1 MIEQNFNESNFE
13 EKVEKN
19 LKLLLEEPQKFE
31 NIFTELFDQDFVS
44 QLNYI
49 KNLKSGDLRGLI
61 ITIKDLFDVKGYKTR
76 GGSVFI
82 DPIPSNKDAECIA
95 LLRNSGG
102 LLFGHTNMTELAY
115 SGLGINPHYGT
126 PENPI
131 YKGSVPGGSTSGG
144 AVSIAT
150 GIADITIGTDTGG
163 STRIPAAYTGI
174 TGFKPTQDSISR
186 NGCLT
191 LSNTLDSVGVM
202 AKNIRLCRLAF
213 EVMRKD
219 KKILQDNNSSKNIT
233 LTIPKNFGFDDIQP
247 DIEKGFDLAKKKI
260 IDAGINIEEVD
271 LPILES
277 YKKVPLWQFA
287 AVECQ
292 TEYYDSY
299 LEAADLIDPNI
310 LKRMDRANEVKAVE
324 YALLLKV
331 RQQMIT
337 NYNENFGN
345 HFLLMPTVTIKPPLI
360 KDCDDIAFY
369 DKANLI
375 SLKNTTLA
383 NFMNGCSISIPFK
396 NRDTTLGIMINGST
410 NMDQKLLDIGT
421 VIEEILN
428 NN

>member
-19 LKLLLEEPQKFE
+19 LKLLLEHPQKFE

-49 KNLKSGDLRGLI
+49 KNLKNGDLRGLI
-61 ITIKDLFDVKGYKTR
+61 ITIKDLFDVKGYRTR

-82 DPIPSNKDAECIA
+82 DPTASNKDAECIA

-144 AVSIAT
+144 AISIAT

-191 LSNTLDSVGVM
+191 LSNTLDSVGIM
-202 AKNIRLCRLAF
+202 AKNIKLCRLAF

-219 KKILQDNNSSKNIT
+219 KKIFQDNNSSKNIT

-247 DIEKGFDLAKKKI
+247 DVEQGFDLAKKKI

-277 YKKVPLWQFA
+277 YKKIPLWQFA

-299 LEAADLIDPNI
+299 LETPDLIDPNI

-324 YALLLKV
+324 YALLLNI

-360 KDCDDIAFY
+360 KDCNDTAFY

-396 NRDTTLGIMINGST
+396 NKDTTLGIMINGST
-410 NMDQKLLDIGT
+410 NMDQNLLDIGT

-428 NN
+428 KN

>member
-19 LKLLLEEPQKFE
+19 LKLLLEHPQKFE

-49 KNLKSGDLRGLI
+49 KNLKNGDLRGLI
-61 ITIKDLFDVKGYKTR
+61 ITIKDLFDVKGYRTR

-82 DPIPSNKDAECIA
+82 DPTASNKDAECIA

-144 AVSIAT
+144 AVSVAT

-191 LSNTLDSVGVM
+191 LSNTLDSVGIM
-202 AKNIRLCRLAF
+202 AKNIKLCRLAF

-247 DIEKGFDLAKKKI
+247 DVEQGFDLAKKKI

-277 YKKVPLWQFA
+277 YKKIPLWQFA

-299 LEAADLIDPNI
+299 LETPDLIDPNI

-324 YALLLKV
+324 YALLLNI

-360 KDCDDIAFY
+360 KDCNDTAFY

-396 NRDTTLGIMINGST
+396 NKDTTLGIMINGST
-410 NMDQKLLDIGT
+410 NMDQNLLDIGT

-428 NN
+428 KN

>member
-31 NIFTELFDQDFVS
+31 NVFTELFDQDFVS

-61 ITIKDLFDVKGYKTR
+61 ITIKDLFDVKGYRTR
-76 GGSVFI
+76 GGSLFI
-82 DPIPSNKDAECIA
+82 DPIPSDKDAECIA

-150 GIADITIGTDTGG
+150 GIADIAIGTDTGG

-202 AKNIRLCRLAF
+202 AKNIRLCKLAF

-219 KKILQDNNSSKNIT
+219 KTILQDNNSSKNIT

-299 LEAADLIDPNI
+299 LEAPDLIDPNI
-310 LKRMDRANEVKAVE
+310 LKRMERANEVKAVE

-331 RQQMIT
+331 RQQMIS

-396 NRDTTLGIMINGST
+396 NKETTLGIMINGST
-410 NMDQKLLDIGT
+410 NMDQNLLDIGT

>member
-1 MIEQNFNESNFE
+1 MIEQNFNESKFE

-19 LKLLLEEPQKFE
+19 LKLLLEHPQKFE

-61 ITIKDLFDVKGYKTR
+61 ITIKDLFDVKGYRTR

-82 DPIPSNKDAECIA
+82 DPTASNKDAECIA

-144 AVSIAT
+144 AVSVAT

-191 LSNTLDSVGVM
+191 LSNTLDSVGIM
-202 AKNIRLCRLAF
+202 AKNIKLCRLAF

-247 DIEKGFDLAKKKI
+247 DVEQGFDLAKKKI

-277 YKKVPLWQFA
+277 YKKIPLWQFA

-299 LEAADLIDPNI
+299 LETPDLIDPNI

-324 YALLLKV
+324 YALLLNI

-360 KDCDDIAFY
+360 KDCNDTAFY

-410 NMDQKLLDIGT
+410 NMDQNLLDIGT

>member
-1 MIEQNFNESNFE
+1 MIEQNFNESKFE

-19 LKLLLEEPQKFE
+19 LKLLLEHPQKFE

-49 KNLKSGDLRGLI
+49 KNLKNGDLRGLI
-61 ITIKDLFDVKGYKTR
+61 ITIKDLFDVKGYRTR

-82 DPIPSNKDAECIA
+82 DPTASNKDAECID

-144 AVSIAT
+144 AVSVAT

-191 LSNTLDSVGVM
+191 LSNTLDSVGIM
-202 AKNIRLCRLAF
+202 AKNIKLCRLAF

-247 DIEKGFDLAKKKI
+247 DVEQGFDLAKKKI

-277 YKKVPLWQFA
+277 YKKIPLWQFA

-299 LEAADLIDPNI
+299 LETPDLIDPNI

-324 YALLLKV
+324 YALLLNI

-360 KDCDDIAFY
+360 KDCNDTAFY

-396 NRDTTLGIMINGST
+396 NKDTTLGIMINGST
-410 NMDQKLLDIGT
+410 NMDQNLLDIGT

>member
-13 EKVEKN
+13 EKVKKN
-19 LKLLLEEPQKFE
+19 LKLLLDHPQKFE

-49 KNLKSGDLRGLI
+49 KNLKNGDLRGLI
-61 ITIKDLFDVKGYKTR
+61 ITIKDLFDVKGYRTR

-82 DPIPSNKDAECIA
+82 DPTASNKDAECIA

-144 AVSIAT
+144 AVSVAT

-191 LSNTLDSVGVM
+191 LSNTLDSVGIM
-202 AKNIRLCRLAF
+202 AKNIKLCRLAF

-219 KKILQDNNSSKNIT
+219 KKIFQDNNSSKNIT

-247 DIEKGFDLAKKKI
+247 DVEQGFDLAKKKI

-277 YKKVPLWQFA
+277 YKKIPLWQFA

-299 LEAADLIDPNI
+299 LETPDLIDPNI

-324 YALLLKV
+324 YALLLNI

-360 KDCDDIAFY
+360 KDCNDTAFY

-410 NMDQKLLDIGT
+410 NMDQNLLDIGT

>member
-19 LKLLLEEPQKFE
+19 LKLLLEHPQKFE

-49 KNLKSGDLRGLI
+49 KNLKNGDLRGLI
-61 ITIKDLFDVKGYKTR
+61 ITIKDLFDVKGYRTR

-82 DPIPSNKDAECIA
+82 DPTASNKDAECIA

-144 AVSIAT
+144 AVSVAT

-191 LSNTLDSVGVM
+191 LSNTLDSVGIM
-202 AKNIRLCRLAF
+202 AKNIKLCRLAF

-219 KKILQDNNSSKNIT
+219 KKIFQDNNSSKNIT

-247 DIEKGFDLAKKKI
+247 DVEQGFDLAKKKI

-277 YKKVPLWQFA
+277 YKKIPLWQFA

-299 LEAADLIDPNI
+299 LETPDLIDPNI

-324 YALLLKV
+324 YALLLNI

-360 KDCDDIAFY
+360 KDCNDTAFY
-369 DKANLI
+369 DEANLI

-396 NRDTTLGIMINGST
+396 NKDTTLGIMINGST
-410 NMDQKLLDIGT
+410 NMDQNLLDIGT

>member
-61 ITIKDLFDVKGYKTR
+61 ITIKDLFDVKGYRTR

-202 AKNIRLCRLAF
+202 AKNIRLCKLAF

-277 YKKVPLWQFA
+277 YKKIPLWQFA

-299 LEAADLIDPNI
+299 LEAPDLIDPNI

-410 NMDQKLLDIGT
+410 NMDQNLLDIGT

>member
-49 KNLKSGDLRGLI
+49 KNLKNGDLRGLI
-61 ITIKDLFDVKGYKTR
+61 ITIKDLFDVKGYRTR

-82 DPIPSNKDAECIA
+82 DPTASNKDAECIA

-144 AVSIAT
+144 AVSVAT

-191 LSNTLDSVGVM
+191 LSNTLDSVGIM
-202 AKNIRLCRLAF
+202 AKNIKLCRLAF

-219 KKILQDNNSSKNIT
+219 KKIFQDNNSSKNIT

-247 DIEKGFDLAKKKI
+247 DVEQGFDLAKKKI

-277 YKKVPLWQFA
+277 YKKIPLWQFA

-299 LEAADLIDPNI
+299 LETPDLIDPNI

-324 YALLLKV
+324 YALLLNI

-360 KDCDDIAFY
+360 KDCNDTAFY

-410 NMDQKLLDIGT
+410 NMDQNLLDIGT